1 MYQNY
6 TQNYYKEYFVIF
18 LISIICSWRVIR
30 SIITSSIIWNIH
42 YVLFISFFLFSV
54 FLIFKKKRHNKIIFA
69 LVGLLALNINSLTLN
84 GFFDSQFLFS
94 VIILNCICL
103 FIYVLENHNLDWIKI
118 IDAVMMSIVVVQ
130 ALCILDIFLSWRI
143 IDYNYIQEKTGV
155 PNIGARGATK
165 LFMLF
170 GIDNL
175 MITRIS
181 GISGTPYASGGLVAS
196 IAAYFFAIK
205 QYYKFLFSFIV
216 LIFIS
221 SLSSIMALFFVL
233 IFISK
238 RMILPMLLFIAP
250 IAYTIIIG
258 YINIIASIPFVDV
271 LKIFTELSYNGNHS
285 SMIYLMTTIIG
296 EGRLSGFVQSEFRL
310 LNLFFSLGI
319 FGSIIFLY
327 IVFKLKYYSKV
338 CTSKDFRFKG
348 FPFFLITLII
358 ANWHYH
364 SFFVFPNIVFI
375 TLVIALII
383 VNYNKIITLEPK

>member
-30 SIITSSIIWNIH
+30 SIFTITIIWNLH
-42 YVLFISFFLFSV
+42 YVLFISFFLLSI
-54 FLIFKKKRHNKIIFA
+54 FLILTKKRHNKIIFA
-69 LVGLLALNINSLTLN
+69 LAGLLSINLNSFVLN
-84 GFFDSQFLFS
+84 GFLDSQFLFS
-94 VIILNCICL
+94 VIILNCICF
-103 FIYVLENHNLDWIKI
+103 FIYILENQNLNWIKI
-118 IDAVMMSIVVVQ
+118 IDTVMISIVVVQ

-143 IDYNYIQEKTGV
+143 IDYSYIEDKTGV

-181 GISGTPYASGGLVAS
+181 GVSGTPYASGGLVAS

-205 QYYKFLFSFIV
+205 KYYKFLFSFIV

-221 SLSSIMALFFVL
+221 SLSSIIALFFIL

-238 RMILPMLLFIAP
+238 RMAIPMLLIVAP

-258 YINIIASIPFVDV
+258 YINIIASIPFIDV
-271 LKIFTELSYNGNHS
+271 LKIFTQLSYNNNHS
-285 SMIYLMTTIIG
+285 SMVYFMTTIIG

-310 LNLFFSLGI
+310 LNLFFSLGV
-319 FGSIIFLY
+319 FGTIIFIY
-327 IVFKLKYYSKV
+327 TSFKLNHYSKV
-338 CTSKDFRFKG
+338 CISKDLRFKG
-348 FPFFLITLII
+348 YPFFLITLII

-364 SFFVFPNIVFI
+364 SFFVFPNIVI
-375 TLVIALII
+375 TTLIISLII
-383 VNYNKIITLEPK
+383 VNYHKINSLEMK

>member
-175 MITRIS
+175 MVTRVS

-238 RMILPMLLFIAP
+238 RMILPMLLFIVP

-285 SMIYLMTTIIG
+285 SMIYLMTSIIG

-338 CTSKDFRFKG
+338 CISKDFRFKG
-348 FPFFLITLII
+348 FPFFLTTLII

-375 TLVIALII
+375 TLVIALLI
-383 VNYNKIITLEPK
+383 VSYNKIITLEPK

>member
-175 MITRIS
+175 MVTRVS

-285 SMIYLMTTIIG
+285 SMIYLMTSIIG

-310 LNLFFSLGI
+310 LNLFFSLE
-319 FGSIIFLY
+319 
-327 IVFKLKYYSKV
+327 
-338 CTSKDFRFKG
+338 
-348 FPFFLITLII
+348 
-358 ANWHYH
+358 
-364 SFFVFPNIVFI
+364 
-375 TLVIALII
+375 TLVLTGAPSSFHLGNNSSKAL
-383 VNYNKIITLEPK
+383 VSKTLPLKI

>member
-175 MITRIS
+175 MVTRVS

-285 SMIYLMTTIIG
+285 SMIYLMTSIIG

-338 CTSKDFRFKG
+338 CISKDFRFKG
-348 FPFFLITLII
+348 FPFFLTTLVI

-375 TLVIALII
+375 TLVIALLI
-383 VNYNKIITLEPK
+383 VSYNKIITLEPK

>member
-175 MITRIS
+175 MVTRVS

-238 RMILPMLLFIAP
+238 RMILPMLLFIVP

-285 SMIYLMTTIIG
+285 SMIYLMTSIIG

-338 CTSKDFRFKG
+338 CISKDFRFKG
-348 FPFFLITLII
+348 FPFFLTTLVI

-375 TLVIALII
+375 TLVIALLI
-383 VNYNKIITLEPK
+383 VSYNKIITLEPK